1 MTEVE
6 GRGEDLAARDSVA
19 GAGGAVSADA
29 GASAAAAACAVVA
42 ECSSNGRSAG
52 GRSAQGASSA
62 RAARFFLPGGVG
74 RSSKTAEENRVRCG
88 KRDMGGRALPLT
100 TTAHSLMRDCSS
112 RA

>member
-1 MTEVE
+1 MTGVE

-29 GASAAAAACAVVA
+29 GASAAACAVVA
-42 ECSSNGRSAG
+42 VCSSNGRSAG
-52 GRSAQGASSA
+52 GRSAQGASSE

-88 KRDMGGRALPLT
+88 ERVMGGRALPLT
-100 TTAHSLMRDCSS
+100 TAAHSLMRDCSS